1 MCLLLRRLRRF
12 CLSVRILVA
21 VVEWIVEAGLLLPPD
36 RYSFLLFVAFTGAVG
51 VGYASVM
58 FPAVVA
64 SLFGSVTVGFV
75 AT

>member
-1 MCLLLRRLRRF
+1 
-12 CLSVRILVA
+12 LSVRILVA

-58 FPAVVA
+58 VPAVVA
-64 SLFGSVTVGFV
+64 CLFGSVMDGFV